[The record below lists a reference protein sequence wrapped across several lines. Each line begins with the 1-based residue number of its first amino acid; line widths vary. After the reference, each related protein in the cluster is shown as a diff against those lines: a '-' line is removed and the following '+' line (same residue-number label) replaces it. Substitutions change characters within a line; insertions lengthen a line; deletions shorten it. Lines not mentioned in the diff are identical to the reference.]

1 MDQVVERLPSK
12 REAQS
17 LNPSTQ
23 KKKKVMRRS
32 YLLDAGV
39 EAKKGSSPSLPAYR
53 INSFTKELRMPDV
66 VTNTCNTSQH
76 LGGRRIKS
84 SRPP

>member
-39 EAKKGSSPSLPAYR
+39 EAKKG
-53 INSFTKELRMPDV
+53 
-66 VTNTCNTSQH
+66 
-76 LGGRRIKS
+76 
-84 SRPP
+84 

>member
-23 KKKKVMRRS
+23 KKKKSNETILFVGCRCW
-32 YLLDAGV
+32 G
-39 EAKKGSSPSLPAYR
+39 KKGVIPFPSCISY
-53 INSFTKELRMPDV
+53 
-66 VTNTCNTSQH
+66 
-76 LGGRRIKS
+76 
-84 SRPP
+84 